1 MICLL
6 ITNVAKTQ
14 DVLLNG
20 TVFFSNTSQIKDK
33 ATFMNKNIP
42 IELKLV
48 ETYRN
53 QNSLTMFS

>member
-1 MICLL
+1 M
-6 ITNVAKTQ
+6 
-14 DVLLNG
+14 NG